1 MTFAFESRSMPT
13 MNERKSTIRGV
24 EVLMIEPSMGEVF
37 ANPNIMHNFRATPI
51 NIAAPKIL
59 SLSVGS
65 TFSGFSHIRGIN
77 ENNAAITNE
86 ADTIAIGEMY
96 RPNTRL

>member
-1 MTFAFESRSMPT
+1 
-13 MNERKSTIRGV
+13 
-24 EVLMIEPSMGEVF
+24 MIEPSMGEGF

-51 NIAAPKIL
+51 NIGAPKIL

-65 TFSGFSHIRGIN
+65 TFSGFSHIRDIN
-77 ENNAAITNE
+77 ENNAAITND